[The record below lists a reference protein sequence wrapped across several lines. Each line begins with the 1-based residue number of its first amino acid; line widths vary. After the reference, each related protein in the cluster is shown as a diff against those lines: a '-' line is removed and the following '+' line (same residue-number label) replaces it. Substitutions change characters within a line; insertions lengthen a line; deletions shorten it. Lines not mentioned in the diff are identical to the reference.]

1 MRIRLAYKLFGAF
14 FLILAIVVGAM
25 FFSRYLFFRNF
36 RAYIHQEEISQL
48 EAMTPSLQ
56 EVYQTFGSWEGVRT
70 DKERWQHQLRLRSH
84 FGKAPPPPAG
94 DQDDRRSEPRVL
106 LVDDRLQPIIGTPG
120 PDDEIRLVAIAVD
133 GKTVGWLGLRKRE
146 PFKSGPPAALVK
158 VQTQQLSILGAA
170 VIALTAFVA
179 FLFSRHLLKPIQRLA
194 RGTREL
200 ADRNFTIRI
209 ASSTR
214 DELGQLANNFNT
226 MAETLENYEMMR
238 HQWLTDI
245 SHELRTPLA
254 VLRGEIE
261 ALQDGVRKPS
271 PSNLA
276 SLHAE
281 IIRIS
286 KLVEDLHLLSLE
298 DADRIPC
305 RKRRISPGQVLEKA
319 LASYYTRFRQHGIE
333 IELQM
338 DHNKDVRIKGDA
350 NRLEQV
356 FTNIFENACKYVP
369 PGGNLSITGGCCD
382 QRMVL
387 LFADSGPGVPGDAL
401 PRLFDRLYR
410 VDPSR
415 NRDSG
420 GSGLGLSICQH
431 IVQNHGGRIWAE
443 QSRLGGLAIGI
454 ALPLMETE
462 NR

>member
-1 MRIRLAYKLFGAF
+1 MCRGDCANGLCGLFVFA
-14 FLILAIVVGAM
+14 ASAQTDSA
-25 FFSRYLFFRNF
+25 SRPG
-36 RAYIHQEEISQL
+36 H
-48 EAMTPSLQ
+48 P
-56 EVYQTFGSWEGVRT
+56 
-70 DKERWQHQLRLRSH
+70 
-84 FGKAPPPPAG
+84 GK
-94 DQDDRRSEPRVL
+94 
-106 LVDDRLQPIIGTPG
+106 
-120 PDDEIRLVAIAVD
+120 
-133 GKTVGWLGLRKRE
+133 
-146 PFKSGPPAALVK
+146 
-158 VQTQQLSILGAA
+158 
-170 VIALTAFVA
+170 
-179 FLFSRHLLKPIQRLA
+179 
-194 RGTREL
+194 L

-209 ASSTR
+209 APSTR

-319 LASYYTRFRQHGIE
+319 LASYHTRFRQHAIE

-338 DHNKDVRIKGDA
+338 DDNKDVRIKGDT

-369 PGGNLSITGGCCD
+369 PGG
-382 QRMVL
+382 QPQHYRR
-387 LFADSGPGVPGDAL
+387 L
-401 PRLFDRLYR
+401 PRSKDG
-410 VDPSR
+410 VE
-415 NRDSG
+415 
-420 GSGLGLSICQH
+420 ICRF
-431 IVQNHGGRIWAE
+431 GAR
-443 QSRLGGLAIGI
+443 R
-454 ALPLMETE
+454 T
-462 NR
+462 R